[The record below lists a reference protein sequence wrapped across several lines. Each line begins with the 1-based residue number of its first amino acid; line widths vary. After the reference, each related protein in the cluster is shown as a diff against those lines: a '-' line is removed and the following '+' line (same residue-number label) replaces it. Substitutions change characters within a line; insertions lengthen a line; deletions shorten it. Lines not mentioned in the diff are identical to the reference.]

1 MESDADVLDLG
12 LDEDNEFDIGTSKI
26 VKKCDAVQTP
36 TESKD
41 NAEKLWD
48 SAKMAELEAEL
59 VVQCSVAQVRKNLYQ
74 RSEIIASAGKFILN
88 LTFFKISLKL
98 LKNLQGMHPNLSS
111 HPVLLPGVLFI

>member
-59 VVQCSVAQVRKNLYQ
+59 VVQCSVAQVRKN
-74 RSEIIASAGKFILN
+74 
-88 LTFFKISLKL
+88 
-98 LKNLQGMHPNLSS
+98 
-111 HPVLLPGVLFI
+111 